1 MLSAPADQLIH
12 PFRAT
17 LFANA
22 HTAHRPLHASLEL
35 FPAPSYE
42 IARTA
47 QRNPH
52 RRISGEDF
60 LLQELLINRNFHSF
74 RTDAISVLQNQ
85 RLT

>member
-35 FPAPSYE
+35 FPAPSFVPE
-42 IARTA
+42 QHKET
-47 QRNPH
+47 H
-52 RRISGEDF
+52 TEESLERISF
-60 LLQELLINRNFHSF
+60 YKNS
-74 RTDAISVLQNQ
+74 S
-85 RLT
+85 